1 MQKMR
6 KFLALVISVI
16 MCASLLVPIASAA
29 DFSDVGADHRYY
41 EAINY
46 LASVGIINGFEDGS
60 FKPEETVTR
69 AQFAKIMAFALK
81 SENIV
86 ATKQIFTDVAV
97 DHWAAGNIEAMVSLG
112 IINGMGDGTFA
123 PESPVLY
130 EQAVKMAVCALG
142 YGDVADKNGGYPNGH
157 LSVATSRGFIKGI
170 SDGAM
175 GVGANRGLI
184 AKLIDNM
191 LGIDKLDLV
200 TGEVKK
206 GSSSKDDSGTDT
218 AKGQV
223 VAAYGVGLTTDLED
237 DCKKNEVLLRHADG
251 EDEIF
256 LLEDDY
262 TDSDIERMQGF
273 LGKMVNITYS
283 EDSSG
288 DYIITSITGQK
299 GRNET
304 TSLDVNDMH
313 DYDHS
318 SRIIEYYDEDSGDF
332 EEISIAED
340 AYVIYNGKATE
351 KELKD
356 VMAELMTGDGKIDFL
371 ASNGSDYDVLFVKS
385 YKTFIAGGSPTTS
398 STDDKMVVV
407 YNKDNTADRVEI
419 PKESTSKKTV
429 KYTLNGNSATYSSI
443 TANSVVSFAISDD
456 KTVFDVLISTKKES
470 NVEIK
475 SMSIDDLKIT
485 LGDTEYDIAA
495 MFKAYID
502 ANPGIVSVGS
512 KGEFSL
518 DAFGKVAAMKVATST
533 YTYGY
538 VTSYEDGTGAGA
550 KDKEP
555 LALQI
560 YVATGTKITPTIY
573 GFKRN
578 FYVNGVKYNTENE
591 DDIETVI
598 GLLEA
603 SAEAFVADGKMKG
616 SEIETKNH
624 NISQPVEFSVSGTTQ
639 ATGKKAI
646 DKLFIYDSQYTNKTE
661 LNTSAI
667 VLNTKE
673 SDETN
678 ISKAKCVYT
687 GSRRNFNGYYI
698 DSTTKMIFVPEDKT
712 EGDFYNRPYNYLN
725 EGAEY
730 NYQIFD
736 ASSSYTAGFVIVYA
750 TAATSVASLTY
761 QDTPYIVTKTGGKD
775 LFEGEETPTIEL
787 INAEN
792 YTKGD
797 SEVVKGEAYFEGEE
811 TKAYTMKLEAGNW
824 VKDKDVAFAD
834 LKAGDI
840 VRPIINED
848 KTLADIEIV
857 LQRDKIGNVTEF
869 IRGIG
874 TGSGTTQKV
883 EDTAYKTIIGTAQN
897 WDDGQNNLV
906 VIPALAEGETISTE
920 VEPIPMAVSNSVKIY
935 VVDSKK
941 DKENVS
947 ITNSKGD
954 VIALNGATTPGQVA
968 PNAAKLLAYTEYG
981 TVRFIIVFK

>member
-6 KFLALVISVI
+6 KFLALVLSVI

-29 DFSDVGADHRYY
+29 DFTDVSADHRYY

-69 AQFAKIMAFALK
+69 AQFAKIMAYALK
-81 SENIV
+81 SDNIV
-86 ATKQIFTDVAV
+86 ATKEIFTDVPT

-157 LSVATSRGFIKGI
+157 MSVATSRGFIKGI

-191 LGIDKLDLV
+191 LGIDQLDLV

-218 AKGQV
+218 AKGQI

-251 EDEIF
+251 EDEVF

-288 DYIITSITGQK
+288 DYVITAITGQK

-304 TSLDVNDMH
+304 TTLDANDMY
-313 DYDHS
+313 DYDSS
-318 SRIIEYYDEDSGDF
+318 SRKIEYYDEDSGDF
-332 EEISIAED
+332 EEISIADE

-356 VMAELMTGDGKIDFL
+356 IMTELMTGDGKIDFL

-419 PKESTSKKTV
+419 PKADTTKKTV

-456 KTVFDVLISTKKES
+456 STVYDILISTTKKS
-470 NVEIK
+470 SVEIT
-475 SMSIDDLKIT
+475 SMSLDDMKIS
-485 LGDTEYDIAA
+485 LAGTEYEIAS
-495 MFKAYID
+495 MFKEYID
-502 ANPGIVSVGS
+502 ANPGIVAVGV

-518 DAFGKVAAMKVATST
+518 DAFGKVAAMTVAASN

-573 GFKRN
+573 GFKKN
-578 FYVNGVKYNTENE
+578 FYVNGVKYNTDNE
-591 DDIETVI
+591 DDIQTVI
-598 GLLEA
+598 GLLKA
-603 SAEAFVADGKMKG
+603 SAAAFVDGDKMKG
-616 SEIETKNH
+616 SEVETQNH
-624 NISQPVEFSVSGTTQ
+624 GISQPVEFSVSGTTQ
-639 ATGKKAI
+639 TTGKKAI
-646 DKLFIYDSQYTNKTE
+646 DKLFIYDAQYTNRTD
-661 LNTSAI
+661 LITSAL
-667 VLNTKE
+667 VLSTKE
-673 SDETN
+673 SDTTN
-678 ISKAKCVYT
+678 ISKTKCVYT

-698 DSTTKMIFVPEDKT
+698 DSTTKVIFVPEDKET
-712 EGDFYNRPYNYLN
+712 AEFYNRPYSYLN
-725 EGAEY
+725 ENAEY
-730 NYQIFD
+730 NYQVFD
-736 ASSSYTAGFVIVYA
+736 ATSGNIAGLVIVYA
-750 TAATSVASLTY
+750 TASTSAASLTY
-761 QDTPYIVTKTGGKD
+761 ADSPYIVTKVGNTTT
-775 LFEGEETPTIEL
+775 FEGEETQVISLMNGETGSESV
-787 INAEN
+787 
-792 YTKGD
+792 YYKGD
-797 SEVVKGEAYFEGEE
+797 E
-811 TKAYTMKLEAGNW
+811 TKVYTVKLDSGNF
-824 VKDKDVAFAD
+824 VKDDDVAFED
-834 LKAGDI
+834 LAVGDI
-840 VRPIINED
+840 VRIIVNED
-848 KTLADIEIV
+848 NTLADIEIV
-857 LQRDKIGNVTEF
+857 VQRDKFTKTTDF

-874 TGSGTTQKV
+874 TGSGTAQVTT
-883 EDTAYKTIIGTAQN
+883 ENPAYRTIIGTARK
-897 WDDGQNNLV
+897 WDTTNTNNLV
-906 VIPALAEGETISTE
+906 IVPAFADGTTIDDSVQETISVTD
-920 VEPIPMAVSNSVKIY
+920 SVKVY
-935 VVDSKK
+935 VVDPSLSK
-941 DKENVS
+941 DKIFSTGDRGS
-947 ITNSKGD
+947 IL
-954 VIALNGATTPGQVA
+954 ALNESPDESS
-968 PNAAKLLAYTEYG
+968 KFLAYTEYAN
-981 TVRFIIVFK
+981 VKFIVVFK